1 MHARVKV
8 AALALGATL
17 SLTGCSLAANIT
29 TSNNYDASDGVG
41 LDVAEISA
49 KNLLL
54 VTDAANAPAVLVGTL
69 YNTGTDAT
77 TVTINVAGTVDDVV
91 VPAHGSVTLGVG
103 EGEHEFVTTSP
114 VAPGALTT
122 VSLQPA
128 SVAAVSEP
136 LPVLDGTLAEYQAVL
151 DALAG

>member
-1 MHARVKV
+1 
-8 AALALGATL
+8 
-17 SLTGCSLAANIT
+17 
-29 TSNNYDASDGVG
+29 
-41 LDVAEISA
+41 
-49 KNLLL
+49 
-54 VTDAANAPAVLVGTL
+54 
-69 YNTGTDAT
+69 
-77 TVTINVAGTVDDVV
+77 VTINVAGTVDDVV